1 MIYLIY
7 FIGFFITGI
16 IAYKQYVNAVHC
28 PNPDNALARNH
39 ATMRAVIWPIYGVYY
54 IWCLLGYII
63 EFLAKKLC
71 TNKVSRTFLKVITKN
86 TR

>member
-28 PNPDNALARNH
+28 PNPDNARARNH
-39 ATMRAVIWPIYGVYY
+39 ATMRAVIWPIYSVYY

-63 EFLAKKLC
+63 EFLAKPYPDKD
-71 TNKVSRTFLKVITKN
+71 SRSFYEGKTEKS
-86 TR
+86 R